1 MTMTEQELERQKRLR
16 RQDAP
21 TTEFV
26 ADPVYPASVNARGRS
41 EMIYSNSPL
50 FTPLDMV
57 AGALTVVMILG
68 PLLAGGS
75 GWGG

>member
-1 MTMTEQELERQKRLR
+1 
-16 RQDAP
+16 
-21 TTEFV
+21 
-26 ADPVYPASVNARGRS
+26 VYPASVNARGRS